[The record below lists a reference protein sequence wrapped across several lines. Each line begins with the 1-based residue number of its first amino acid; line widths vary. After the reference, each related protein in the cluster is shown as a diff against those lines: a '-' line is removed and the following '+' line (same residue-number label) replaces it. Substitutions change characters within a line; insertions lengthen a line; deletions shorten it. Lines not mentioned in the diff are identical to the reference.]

1 MLVNQI
7 SCDRE
12 ETSDKGSV
20 CGMAAVYQAGLQTI
34 LTRSELNQ
42 LSYNDVKIRIGAI
55 LGMDESESKNA
66 RDVTLLEDFY
76 TGYLKYCV
84 YILLR

>member
-1 MLVNQI
+1 MWLNQK

-20 CGMAAVYQAGLQTI
+20 CGMAAVYQAGLQTF

-55 LGMDESESKNA
+55 LGLDESESKNA
-66 RDVTLLEDFY
+66 KDVTLLEDFY
-76 TGYLKYCV
+76 TGYLKYFV
-84 YILLR
+84 YILF

>member
-1 MLVNQI
+1 MLVNQK

-66 RDVTLLEDFY
+66 KDVTLLEDFY
-76 TGYLKYCV
+76 AGYLKYLF
-84 YILLR
+84 ILV